1 MSAQVEIYT
10 WSWCPFCLRAKA
22 LLQQKNVPFTE
33 YCIDNDEDARE
44 QMAERANGKR
54 SLPQIFIND
63 TSIGG
68 FDELNGLEQQGKLDE
83 MLN

>member
-1 MSAQVEIYT
+1 MSEQVEIYT

-33 YCIDNDEDARE
+33 HCIDNDEDARE

-83 MLN
+83 MVN